1 MEKSQISD
9 QEIQNALEQGQS
21 FIKNIS
27 KAILRDKNS
36 IHLRT
41 SNSNTKPSFCEKGSA
56 NNLHAQFLKPKE
68 ESMELSKEGVKTSYA
83 TLELMKNHTLTDST
97 KSLKER
103 LNTVC
108 PYQSQPTAPTN
119 SKGLTKLAILANY
132 DCPQMLC
139 LALQPC

>member
-27 KAILRDKNS
+27 KAILADKS
-36 IHLRT
+36 TIHLRT
-41 SNSNTKPSFCEKGSA
+41 SNFCEKGSA

-68 ESMELSKEGVKTSYA
+68 ESMELSIQGMENSHA
-83 TLELMKNHTLTDST
+83 TTVLMKNHSLTDST
-97 KSLKER
+97 KRLKER

-108 PYQSQPTAPTN
+108 PYLLLGSYYTN
-119 SKGLTKLAILANY
+119 
-132 DCPQMLC
+132 
-139 LALQPC
+139 

>member
-9 QEIQNALEQGQS
+9 QEIQNALEQGRS

-27 KAILRDKNS
+27 KAILPDKSS

-41 SNSNTKPSFCEKGSA
+41 SNLNTKSSFCEKGSA

-68 ESMELSKEGVKTSYA
+68 ESVELSKQGVQTSYA
-83 TLELMKNHTLTDST
+83 TKDLMKEHNLKDST

-108 PYQSQPTAPTN
+108 HY
-119 SKGLTKLAILANY
+119 
-132 DCPQMLC
+132 
-139 LALQPC
+139 